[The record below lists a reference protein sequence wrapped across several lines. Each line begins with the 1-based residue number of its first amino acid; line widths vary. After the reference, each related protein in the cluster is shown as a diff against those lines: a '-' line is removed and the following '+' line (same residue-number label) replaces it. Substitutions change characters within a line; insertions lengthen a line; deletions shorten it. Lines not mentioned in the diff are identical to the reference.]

1 VLAQTN
7 DDVNQLNVAL
17 RDVRKRRDE
26 LGAEQEIDTAHGR
39 FAFAVGDRIQFTGTD
54 RKQGISNG
62 RAGTIEAL
70 DGTHLAVTLDGRKA
84 KTINFD
90 AANFDKFRHGYA
102 GTVYKAQGKTLDQTY
117 LYHSEHWRS
126 ASSYV
131 ALTRHREQTALF
143 VARNTAKDVRELARQ
158 MSRTDERRA
167 ASMFHPAQQIDTP
180 ELTAAEILARF
191 SADMA
196 PRKDQTM
203 QTPQDQPQNP
213 RFEAE
218 PEPVAAALPVS
229 GNLAELPQ
237 PDEPDN
243 WSPSRAFIDTANTNQ
258 PERIALVA
266 EAPQPSPAPEPAA
279 QAWQQPAFSFETIKA
294 DAWTAVYL
302 SAPENASPA
311 LLNEAYNATARCIEF
326 LDQGIRDYPDAVT
339 AWPADPAGQGD
350 PESIAAKAEM
360 RRDELH
366 AMLFPIGAPAAEA
379 ATRERVAGLEAA
391 AVAAGN
397 EILQPAP
404 EPQRPEPER
413 PTTQQT
419 AAEAP
424 TAPETVSAPT
434 AQPEAISPT
443 GGAQSAAQAE
453 NSAEALPPNYER
465 RDAVSPLRG
474 LRHFLEDMG
483 DRVIAS
489 VFHFLQDIVS
499 PPPPPSAAEVQHR
512 LQNSAATGN
521 LEAQDAEA
529 AAAAAQEN
537 AAAHNWIRHEAS
549 RAQNQHNL
557 SFADRYG
564 LPPTSEAT
572 RELGPAAERDLEPD

>member
-1 VLAQTN
+1 
-7 DDVNQLNVAL
+7 
-17 RDVRKRRDE
+17 
-26 LGAEQEIDTAHGR
+26 
-39 FAFAVGDRIQFTGTD
+39 
-54 RKQGISNG
+54 
-62 RAGTIEAL
+62 
-70 DGTHLAVTLDGRKA
+70 
-84 KTINFD
+84 
-90 AANFDKFRHGYA
+90 
-102 GTVYKAQGKTLDQTY
+102 
-117 LYHSEHWRS
+117 
-126 ASSYV
+126 
-131 ALTRHREQTALF
+131 
-143 VARNTAKDVRELARQ
+143 
-158 MSRTDERRA
+158 
-167 ASMFHPAQQIDTP
+167 
-180 ELTAAEILARF
+180 
-191 SADMA
+191 
-196 PRKDQTM
+196 
-203 QTPQDQPQNP
+203 
-213 RFEAE
+213 
-218 PEPVAAALPVS
+218 
-229 GNLAELPQ
+229 
-237 PDEPDN
+237 
-243 WSPSRAFIDTANTNQ
+243 
-258 PERIALVA
+258 
-266 EAPQPSPAPEPAA
+266 
-279 QAWQQPAFSFETIKA
+279 
-294 DAWTAVYL
+294 
-302 SAPENASPA
+302 
-311 LLNEAYNATARCIEF
+311 LNEAYNATARCIEF
-326 LDQGIRDYPDAVT
+326 LDHRGSDYADAVT
-339 AWPADPAGQGD
+339 QGPQTPQGSEADNR
-350 PESIAAKAEM
+350 IMAEV
-360 RRDELH
+360 RRDVLH

-413 PTTQQT
+413 PTPQQT

-443 GGAQSAAQAE
+443 GGAQSVPQAD
-453 NSAEALPPNYER
+453 NSAEALPPSYER
-465 RDAVSPLRG
+465 GEAVSPSRG

-483 DRVIAS
+483 DRVAE

-499 PPPPPSAAEVQHR
+499 PPPPPTAADVQHR